1 MKKWLFAILLSTMF
15 VVHANPIVKG
25 KWTGYIVQ
33 DYQDKEK
40 AQYYPCTLTIQ
51 DVTDNGDVVA
61 TLEISYTYNGKSY
74 NSKAN
79 CSGKVDDKNYT
90 IQLVAEEYVF
100 YDVLP
105 ENAKWCLG
113 NLNAGFYRST
123 SSKSL
128 IIQGSY
134 NTYCDEKSN
143 LIVLIK
149 Q

>member
-1 MKKWLFAILLSTMF
+1 MKKWFFAILLSTILI
-15 VVHANPIVKG
+15 VQANPIVKG

-33 DYQDKEK
+33 DYQDKQN
-40 AQYYPCTLTIQ
+40 AQYFPCTLTIE
-51 DVTDNGDVVA
+51 DITDNGNVAA
-61 TLEISYTYNGKSY
+61 TLEISYNYNGKIYS
-74 NSKAN
+74 SKAK
-79 CSGKVDDKNYT
+79 CSGKADDKNYT
-90 IQLVAEEYVF
+90 IQLVAENYIF

-105 ENAKWCLG
+105 EQAKWCLG
-113 NLNAGFYRST
+113 NFNAGFYRST
-123 SSKSL
+123 SSKKL